1 MNNYINLFDSLNLTM
16 QSIFGTDGI
25 RGRFNEEI
33 TYSLAYKVGYAL
45 ASILE
50 NKKPILIG
58 RDTRMSGDILL
69 HAITQGIND
78 SGKKFINLGI
88 CPTPAIPFLIQQENL
103 SSGIMISASHNP
115 PEYNGIK
122 IFDHKGQKITKYF
135 ENKIQK
141 FIEESNQKNLSV
153 STKASPLNANKDLMN
168 IYIKSLIQT
177 MGGEN
182 LGGLKIILDTCYGSA
197 TTCAKKIFQSLGAD
211 VRVINNSK
219 NGMKI
224 NMNCGSTNLE
234 PLQRA
239 LRESSADMGF
249 SFDGDADR
257 VIGIDSKG
265 NVLDGDHILFL
276 WGRELMEQKILTNN
290 LLIST
295 QMANLGFEKAWK
307 KIGGILYRTD
317 VGDKYV
323 HDAIKKKRAV
333 LGGEQSG
340 HILSKINN
348 FSGDGILT
356 ALQISKFCKKKN
368 INLNDWLKSS
378 FEPFPQKLTNI
389 NLDFNINKLNP
400 KTKLLINQ
408 TLENFQEIYSDNCRV
423 YIRLSG
429 TEPVIRVLVEAQNYK
444 EVDCLSTEIKNKLL
458 LEVNKIMY

>member
-1 MNNYINLFDSLNLTM
+1 M
-16 QSIFGTDGI
+16 QTIFGTDGI
-25 RGRFNEEI
+25 RGRFNKEI

-45 ASILE
+45 GSNLVNNAD
-50 NKKPILIG
+50 PILIG
-58 RDTRMSGDILL
+58 RDTRISGDILL
-69 HAITQGIND
+69 HAITQGINA
-78 SGKKFINLGI
+78 SGKKFINIGI
-88 CPTPAIPFLIQQENL
+88 CPTPAIPLLIKKEKL

-122 IFDHKGQKITKYF
+122 IFDHNGQKITKYV

-141 FIEESNQKNLSV
+141 LIEKSNKNISV
-153 STKASPLNANKDLMN
+153 PTKVIPLNINKDLMD
-168 IYIKSLIQT
+168 IYIESLIQT
-177 MGGEN
+177 MNGEN
-182 LGGLKIILDTCYGSA
+182 LSGLKIILDTCYGSA

-211 VRVINNSK
+211 VRVINNSQ
-219 NGMKI
+219 NGLRI

-234 PLQRA
+234 PLKKA
-239 LRESSADMGF
+239 LRESPADMGF

-276 WGRELMEQKILTNN
+276 WGRELMEQKILRNN

-295 QMANLGFEKAWK
+295 QMANLGFENAWK
-307 KIGGILYRTD
+307 KIGGTLYRTD

-323 HDAIKKKRAV
+323 HDAIKEKKAI

-340 HILSKINN
+340 HILSNINN

-368 INLNDWLKSS
+368 INLNDWLRSS

-389 NLDFNINKLNP
+389 SLNFNINKLNP
-400 KTKLLINQ
+400 KTKILINQ
-408 TLENFQEIYSDNCRV
+408 TIENFQAIYSDNCRV
-423 YIRLSG
+423 YIRPSG
-429 TEPVIRVLVEAQNYK
+429 TEPVMRVLVEAKDHKKVYS
-444 EVDCLSTEIKNKLL
+444 LSSEIKNKLF
-458 LEVNKIMY
+458 LEIDKIIN

>member
-1 MNNYINLFDSLNLTM
+1 M

-25 RGRFNEEI
+25 RGRFNKEI
-33 TYSLAYKVGYAL
+33 TYSLAYNVGYNL
-45 ASILE
+45 GLILE
-50 NKKPILIG
+50 KKNPILIG
-58 RDTRMSGDILL
+58 RDTRISGDILL
-69 HAITQGIND
+69 QAITQGINE

-88 CPTPAIPFLIQQENL
+88 CPTPAIPFLIKQGDL
-103 SSGIMISASHNP
+103 SGGIMISASHNP
-115 PEYNGIK
+115 PEYNGLK
-122 IFDHKGQKITKYF
+122 IFDHNGQKITKNF

-141 FIEESNQKNLSV
+141 SIEESKQNILASKKVSILNTNKNFM
-153 STKASPLNANKDLMN
+153 D

-177 MGGEN
+177 VGGEN
-182 LGGLKIILDTCYGSA
+182 LSGLKIILDTCYGSA

-211 VRVINNSK
+211 VKVINNSN
-219 NGMKI
+219 NGLKI

-234 PLQRA
+234 PLKKA
-239 LRESSADMGF
+239 LRESPADMGF

-257 VIGIDSKG
+257 VIGVDSKG

-295 QMANLGFEKAWK
+295 HMANLGFEEAWK
-307 KIGGILYRTD
+307 KIGGILYRTE

-323 HDAIKKKRAV
+323 HDAIKKKKAV

-378 FEPFPQKLTNI
+378 FEPFPQKITNI
-389 NLDFNINKLNP
+389 NLDSNINKFNP
-400 KTKLLINQ
+400 KTKLLIDQ
-408 TLENFQEIYSDNCRV
+408 TIENFQVTYSDKCRV
-423 YIRLSG
+423 YIRPSG
-429 TEPVIRVLVEAQNYK
+429 TEPLLRVLVEANNIE
-444 EVDCLSTEIKNKLL
+444 EVNSLSSEITNKLF
-458 LEVNKIMY
+458 LEINKIIN

>member
-1 MNNYINLFDSLNLTM
+1 M

-25 RGRFNEEI
+25 RGRFNKEI

-45 ASILE
+45 GSNLE
-50 NKKPILIG
+50 NNNPILIG
-58 RDTRMSGDILL
+58 RDTRVSGDILL
-69 HAITQGIND
+69 KAITAGINA

-88 CPTPAIPFLIQQENL
+88 CPTPAIPCLIKKEKM

-122 IFDHKGQKITKYF
+122 IFDHNGQKISKNF

-141 FIEESNQKNLSV
+141 LVEEQNQSV
-153 STKASPLNANKDLMN
+153 TTKEFSLKTNKELMD

-177 MGGEN
+177 MDGEN
-182 LGGLKIILDTCYGSA
+182 LSGMKIILDTCYGSA
-197 TTCAKKIFQSLGAD
+197 TTCAKKIFQNLGAD
-211 VRVINNSK
+211 VKVINNSK
-219 NGMKI
+219 NGLKI

-234 PLQRA
+234 PIKRVL
-239 LRESSADMGF
+239 EENPADMGF

-257 VIGIDSKG
+257 VIGLDSKG

-295 QMANLGFEKAWK
+295 QMANLGFEKAWN
-307 KIGGILYRTD
+307 KIGGTLYRTD

-323 HDAIKKKRAV
+323 HDAIKEKRAV

-378 FEPFPQKLTNI
+378 FKPFPQKLTNI
-389 NLDFNINKLNP
+389 KLDFNINKLNQ
-400 KTKLLINQ
+400 KNKILID
-408 TLENFQEIYSDNCRV
+408 ESIKNFQAIYSDNCRV
-423 YIRLSG
+423 YIRPSG
-429 TEPVIRVLVEAQNYK
+429 TEPVMRVLVEAKNHK
-444 EVDCLSTEIKNKLL
+444 KVHSLSSEITNKLF
-458 LEVNKIMY
+458 LEIDKITN

>member
-1 MNNYINLFDSLNLTM
+1 M

-45 ASILE
+45 GSSLE
-50 NKKPILIG
+50 NNNPIIIG
-58 RDTRMSGDILL
+58 RDTRISGDILL
-69 HAITQGIND
+69 QAITQGINE

-88 CPTPAIPFLIQQENL
+88 CPTPAIPFLIKQENL

-122 IFDHKGQKITKYF
+122 IFDHNGQKITKYV
-135 ENKIQK
+135 EDKIQK
-141 FIEESNQKNLSV
+141 LIEEFDQNISIP
-153 STKASPLNANKDLMN
+153 TKVIPLNTNKDLMDT
-168 IYIKSLIQT
+168 YIKSLIQT

-182 LGGLKIILDTCYGSA
+182 LSGMKIILDTCYGSA
-197 TTCAKKIFQSLGAD
+197 TTCAKKIFQNLGAD

-219 NGMKI
+219 NGSKI
-224 NMNCGSTNLE
+224 NLNCGSTNLD
-234 PLQRA
+234 PIKKA
-239 LRESSADMGF
+239 LEENTADMGF

-257 VIGIDSKG
+257 VIGLDSKG

-276 WGRELMEQKILTNN
+276 WGRELMEQKILTKN

-295 QMANLGFEKAWK
+295 QMANLGFEKAWN

-323 HDAIKKKRAV
+323 HDAIKEKKAV

-356 ALQISKFCKKKN
+356 AIQISKYCKMKN
-368 INLNDWLKSS
+368 ITLSDWLKTS
-378 FEPFPQKLTNI
+378 FDPFPQKLTNI
-389 NLDFNINKLNP
+389 NLDFNINK
-400 KTKLLINQ
+400 IDG
-408 TLENFQEIYSDNCRV
+408 I
-423 YIRLSG
+423 I
-429 TEPVIRVLVEAQNYK
+429 
-444 EVDCLSTEIKNKLL
+444 
-458 LEVNKIMY
+458 

>member
-1 MNNYINLFDSLNLTM
+1 MN
-16 QSIFGTDGI
+16 SIFGTDGI

-45 ASILE
+45 GSILDKE
-50 NKKPILIG
+50 NPILIG
-58 RDTRMSGDILL
+58 RDTRISGDILL
-69 HAITQGIND
+69 QAITQGIRE

-88 CPTPAIPFLIQQENL
+88 CPTPAIPFLIKQEKL
-103 SSGIMISASHNP
+103 SSGVMISASHNP

-122 IFDHKGQKITKYF
+122 IFDHNGQKITKYF

-141 FIEESNQKNLSV
+141 SIEESNQNIKVPRKVIPPN
-153 STKASPLNANKDLMN
+153 TNKDLID

-177 MGGEN
+177 MGEEN
-182 LGGLKIILDTCYGSA
+182 LSGLKIILDTCYGSA
-197 TTCAKKIFQSLGAD
+197 ATCAKQIFQSLGAD

-219 NGMKI
+219 NGLKI

-234 PLQRA
+234 PLKKA
-239 LRESSADMGF
+239 LRESPADMGF

-276 WGRELMEQKILTNN
+276 WGRELLEQKILTNN

-307 KIGGILYRTD
+307 KIGGILYRTN
-317 VGDKYV
+317 VGDKHV
-323 HDAIKKKRAV
+323 HDAIKGKGAV

-356 ALQISKFCKKKN
+356 ALQISKYCKKKN
-368 INLNDWLKSS
+368 ITLNNWLRSS
-378 FEPFPQKLTNI
+378 FDPFPQKLTNI
-389 NLDFNINKLNP
+389 KLDLNLNKINVKR
-400 KTKLLINQ
+400 KILIDQ
-408 TLENFQEIYSDNCRV
+408 VIKDFQEIYLNNSRV
-423 YIRLSG
+423 YIRSSG
-429 TEPVIRVLVEAQNYK
+429 TEPLIRVLVEA
-444 EVDCLSTEIKNKLL
+444 KNKDKVHSLSNEITNKL
-458 LEVNKIMY
+458 YLEINKF